1 MEGGLCAMKKALIVI
16 RSLAV
21 AVAVAAKI
29 IHNSLARQNREGVG
43 TAATAA

>member
-1 MEGGLCAMKKALIVI
+1 MKKALIVI
-16 RSLAV
+16 GSLAV

-29 IHNSLARQNREGVG
+29 IHDRLAGQNREDVG

>member
-1 MEGGLCAMKKALIVI
+1 MKKALIVI
-16 RSLAV
+16 GSLAV

-29 IHNSLARQNREGVG
+29 IHDRLARHREDVG

>member
-1 MEGGLCAMKKALIVI
+1 MKGALIVI
-16 RSLAV
+16 GSLAV

-29 IHNSLARQNREGVG
+29 MHDRLARHCEGVG